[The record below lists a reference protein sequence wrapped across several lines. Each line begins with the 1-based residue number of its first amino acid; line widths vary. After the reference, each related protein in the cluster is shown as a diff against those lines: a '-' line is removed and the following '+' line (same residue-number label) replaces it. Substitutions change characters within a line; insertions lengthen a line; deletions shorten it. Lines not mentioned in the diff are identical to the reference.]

1 MKLKKLPGF
10 SLGLIALAVGN
21 AYATQLLDDYS
32 ILSYITDEE
41 SPIEIKDNNSISN
54 GEYLTTKDESHA
66 VKVDDGV
73 TGYINNASV
82 MTSGDGSYGISV
94 DSHNKVLYIS
104 DSDIKTSGSVS
115 DKGNNQ
121 DVNGGITA
129 SAVVS
134 EFGGTIVMNGDN
146 SVETRGAYSAGL
158 LSQVN
163 DSGIVEN
170 NTRLETTDKTN
181 IVTYGENAVG
191 VLACSSPGESRTCVD
206 AVDAVDDEVS
216 DSNSY
221 EVISRADLKM
231 NGGSITTNGT
241 NSYGAYANGEK
252 AYINLDYVALE
263 TGEHGSYA
271 VAIRQGNI
279 DIKNS
284 SITTKGTK
292 APIAKIYNGG
302 ELFFSNVTAVS
313 EQDKGI
319 SIDASNI
326 DSQAKIALSSVELSS
341 ALDSI
346 DVNKT
351 TTDVSILNR
360 SIITPGNNIL
370 VNNTGGGL
378 NIISSD
384 STLNGA
390 TKLVSGTTTLK
401 LSENTIWNMKDDSV
415 VIHLTNSD
423 SIINLSYDD
432 GQTFTQGKT
441 LTVKGNYVGNNGQLN
456 IRTVLGDDK
465 SATDRLIVEG
475 NTSGSTT
482 VYVKNAGGSGA
493 ATLNGIELI
502 TVNGDE
508 SPADAFRQGDA
519 RIAAGAFEYQ
529 LKQQGKNWYLTSYQS
544 VNEEDNS
551 SEGNSESTETPTP
564 VLRPEAGSYVANLA
578 AANTLFVMRLNDRAG
593 ETRYI
598 DPVTEQERSSR
609 LWLRQVGGHNAWRD
623 SNGQLRTT
631 SHRYVSQLGADLLTG
646 GFTDSD
652 SWRLGVMAGYARD
665 YNSTHSSVSDYRSKG
680 SVRGYSAGLY
690 ATWFADDISKKG
702 AYIDAWAQYSWFKNS
717 VKGDELAYESYSAKG
732 ATVSLEAGYGFALNK
747 SFGLE
752 AAKYTWI
759 FQPQA
764 QAIWMGVDHNAHT
777 EANGSRI
784 ENDANNNIQTRL
796 GFRTFIRTQEK
807 NSGPHGDDFEPFVEM
822 NWIHNSKDFAVS
834 MNGVKVE
841 QDGARNLGEIKLG
854 VNGNLNSAASVWGN
868 VGVQLGDN
876 GYNDTAMMVGLKY
889 KF

>member
-191 VLACSSPGESRTCVD
+191 VLACSSPGESRTC
-206 AVDAVDDEVS
+206 VDAVDDEVS

-415 VIHLTNSD
+415 VTHLTNSD

-609 LWLRQVGGHNAWRD
+609 LWLRQIGGHNAWRD

-796 GFRTFIRTQEK
+796 GFRSFIRTQEK

-854 VNGNLNSAASVWGN
+854 VNGNLNPAASVWGN

-876 GYNDTAMMVGLKY
+876 GYNDT
-889 KF
+889 

>member
-206 AVDAVDDEVS
+206 AVDDEVS

-263 TGEHGSYA
+263 SGEHGSYA

>member
-191 VLACSSPGESRTCVD
+191 VLACSSPGESRTC
-206 AVDAVDDEVS
+206 VDAVDDEVS

-841 QDGARNLGEIKLG
+841 QDGARNLGEIKLD

>member
-41 SPIEIKDNNSISN
+41 SPIEIKDNNPISN
-54 GEYLTTKDESHA
+54 GEYLTTEDESHA

-206 AVDAVDDEVS
+206 AVDDEVS

-231 NGGSITTNGT
+231 NGGSITTNGI
-241 NSYGAYANGEK
+241 NSYGAYANGKK

-263 TGEHGSYA
+263 TVADGSYA

>member
-32 ILSYITDEE
+32 IISYMTDEE
-41 SPIEIKDNNSISN
+41 SPIEIKDNNPISN
-54 GEYLTTKDESHA
+54 GEYLTTEDESHA

-94 DSHNKVLYIS
+94 DSQNKVLYIS

-115 DKGNNQ
+115 DKE
-121 DVNGGITA
+121 NGGITA

-134 EFGGTIVMNGDN
+134 EFGGTIFMNGDN
-146 SVETRGAYSAGL
+146 SVESGGAYSAGL

-163 DSGIVEN
+163 DSEKMVN

-181 IVTYGENAVG
+181 IVTSGENAVG
-191 VLACSSPGESRTCVD
+191 VLACSSPGESRTC
-206 AVDAVDDEVS
+206 VDAVDDEVS

-702 AYIDAWAQYSWFKNS
+702 AYIDSWAQYSWFKNS

>member
-1 MKLKKLPGF
+1 M
-10 SLGLIALAVGN
+10 SGN
-21 AYATQLLDDYS
+21 IGANP
-32 ILSYITDEE
+32 ITDEE

-191 VLACSSPGESRTCVD
+191 VLACSSPGESRTC
-206 AVDAVDDEVS
+206 VDAVDDEVS

>member
-163 DSGIVEN
+163 DFGIVEN

-191 VLACSSPGESRTCVD
+191 VLACSSPGESRTC
-206 AVDAVDDEVS
+206 VDAVDDEVS

>member
-66 VKVDDGV
+66 VNVDDGV

-191 VLACSSPGESRTCVD
+191 VLACSSPGEPRTC
-206 AVDAVDDEVS
+206 VDAVDDEVS

-415 VIHLTNSD
+415 VTHLTNSD

-441 LTVKGNYVGNNGQLN
+441 LTVKGNYVGDNGQLN

-609 LWLRQVGGHNAWRD
+609 LWLRQVGRHNAWRD

-690 ATWFADDISKKG
+690 ATWFSDDISKKG

>member
-1 MKLKKLPGF
+1 
-10 SLGLIALAVGN
+10 
-21 AYATQLLDDYS
+21 
-32 ILSYITDEE
+32 
-41 SPIEIKDNNSISN
+41 
-54 GEYLTTKDESHA
+54 
-66 VKVDDGV
+66 
-73 TGYINNASV
+73 
-82 MTSGDGSYGISV
+82 
-94 DSHNKVLYIS
+94 
-104 DSDIKTSGSVS
+104 
-115 DKGNNQ
+115 
-121 DVNGGITA
+121 
-129 SAVVS
+129 
-134 EFGGTIVMNGDN
+134 MNGDN

-191 VLACSSPGESRTCVD
+191 VLACSSPGESRTC
-206 AVDAVDDEVS
+206 VDAVDDEVS

-415 VIHLTNSD
+415 VTHLTNSD

-609 LWLRQVGGHNAWRD
+609 LWLRQIGGHNAWRD

-796 GFRTFIRTQEK
+796 GFRSFIRTQEK

-854 VNGNLNSAASVWGN
+854 VNGNLNPAASVWGN
-868 VGVQLGDN
+868 VGVQPGDN
-876 GYNDTAMMVGLKY
+876 GYNDTAVMVGLKY

>member
-191 VLACSSPGESRTCVD
+191 VLACSSPGESRTC
-206 AVDAVDDEVS
+206 VDAVDDEVS

-415 VIHLTNSD
+415 VTHLTNSD

-441 LTVKGNYVGNNGQLN
+441 LTVKGNYVGDNGQLN

-854 VNGNLNSAASVWGN
+854 VNGNLNPAASVWGN

>member
-10 SLGLIALAVGN
+10 SLGFIALAVGN

-191 VLACSSPGESRTCVD
+191 VLACSSPGESRTC
-206 AVDAVDDEVS
+206 VDAVDDEVS

>member
-32 ILSYITDEE
+32 LISYITDEE

-94 DSHNKVLYIS
+94 DSQNKVLYIS

-206 AVDAVDDEVS
+206 AVDDEVS

-284 SITTKGTK
+284 SITTKGNK

-313 EQDKGI
+313 EQNKGI

-415 VIHLTNSD
+415 VTHLTNSD

-441 LTVKGNYVGNNGQLN
+441 LTVKGNYVGDNGQLN

-544 VNEEDNS
+544 LNEEDNS

-609 LWLRQVGGHNAWRD
+609 FWLRQIGGHNAWRD

-854 VNGNLNSAASVWGN
+854 VNGNLNPAASVWGN

>member
-191 VLACSSPGESRTCVD
+191 VLACSSPGESRTC
-206 AVDAVDDEVS
+206 VDAVDDEVS

-415 VIHLTNSD
+415 VTHLTNSD

-564 VLRPEAGSYVANLA
+564 VLRLEAGSYVANLA

-609 LWLRQVGGHNAWRD
+609 LWLRQIGGHNAWRD

-631 SHRYVSQLGADLLTG
+631 SHRYVSQLGAELLTG

-680 SVRGYSAGLY
+680 SVRGYCAGLY

-841 QDGARNLGEIKLG
+841 QDGASNLGEIKLG
-854 VNGNLNSAASVWGN
+854 VNGNLNPAASVWGN

-876 GYNDTAMMVGLKY
+876 GYNDTAVMVGLKY